1 LGEAAEPIRPA
12 DIAPEARM
20 KAANVR
26 QLLRSMVAAGEVKK
40 VKTGW
45 YAHLDHTDHTDH
57 TSRAGHA

>member
-1 LGEAAEPIRPA
+1 MKPA

-20 KAANVR
+20 KAAKVR

-45 YAHLDHTDHTDH
+45 YAHPDYFDHTDHGL
-57 TSRAGHA
+57 RVGHA